1 MRYLFRILIVTVT
14 ARFLIY
20 ENVKAIIKL
29 WNKWDFKCH
38 HHVYQ
43 LSFNSYKY
51 CILLFPTLIRKIYI
65 PLRIKSKRVSIQFL
79 FNISLPVEL
88 KESLVKLIMGINFIN
103 VKFWWSKNKTVNSVY
118 EIKSFIGI
126 RAVAECLAKSKSEET
141 QDACR
146 NILLMLAQGNP
157 KFEVQVYKGLIAL
170 LPCSS
175 PKAQQMAAQSLRV
188 IQVYIF
194 PWNIL

>member
-1 MRYLFRILIVTVT
+1 MLNSDDQKTKLLI
-14 ARFLIY
+14 
-20 ENVKAIIKL
+20 
-29 WNKWDFKCH
+29 
-38 HHVYQ
+38 
-43 LSFNSYKY
+43 
-51 CILLFPTLIRKIYI
+51 
-65 PLRIKSKRVSIQFL
+65 
-79 FNISLPVEL
+79 
-88 KESLVKLIMGINFIN
+88 
-103 VKFWWSKNKTVNSVY
+103 NSVY

-194 PWNIL
+194 P

>member
-1 MRYLFRILIVTVT
+1 MYFTV
-14 ARFLIY
+14 
-20 ENVKAIIKL
+20 
-29 WNKWDFKCH
+29 
-38 HHVYQ
+38 
-43 LSFNSYKY
+43 SG
-51 CILLFPTLIRKIYI
+51 TLIRKIYI
-65 PLRIKSKRVSIQFL
+65 PLRIKSKRVSLQFL